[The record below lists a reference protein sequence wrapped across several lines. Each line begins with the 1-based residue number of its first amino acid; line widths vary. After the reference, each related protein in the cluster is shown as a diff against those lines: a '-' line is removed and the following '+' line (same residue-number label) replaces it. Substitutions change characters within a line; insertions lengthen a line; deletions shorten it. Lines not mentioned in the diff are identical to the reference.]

1 MRPPRLREIAV
12 VCNNREQKLVL
23 EKKKKKI
30 YDFAEKTLV
39 YALEKPSNAAGFPK
53 TSESVSLSVLLS
65 M

>member
-1 MRPPRLREIAV
+1 MRPPRLREITV

-23 EKKKKKI
+23 EKKKKI

>member
-23 EKKKKKI
+23 KKKKKI

>member
-23 EKKKKKI
+23 EKKKKI